1 MLNFV
6 IQSKIFLK
14 KPSNYYLIVY
24 DGCISSLF
32 LKLIL
37 NRLFVHLNSQFLY
50 CGHSYFFREKSHSFF
65 LIILIFF
72 YMFKIGLE
80 LITIKYI
87 HMTRVEWLYQ
97 IIVKK
102 INILPICCKIT
113 RLQYFWSSFLWEKFK
128 ILKVH
133 NLRIVIE
140 KIKSSY
146 RVQKFRYFS
155 IHNQRT

>member
-6 IQSKIFLK
+6 IQSKKFFLK

-65 LIILIFF
+65 LIILIF

-87 HMTRVEWLYQ
+87 Y
-97 IIVKK
+97 I
-102 INILPICCKIT
+102 
-113 RLQYFWSSFLWEKFK
+113 
-128 ILKVH
+128 
-133 NLRIVIE
+133 
-140 KIKSSY
+140 
-146 RVQKFRYFS
+146 
-155 IHNQRT
+155 

>member
-1 MLNFV
+1 MFFSCNFMG
-6 IQSKIFLK
+6 ISIANAKLCYSINFFK
-14 KPSNYYLIVY
+14 NPSNYYLIVT

-37 NRLFVHLNSQFLY
+37 NQLFVHLNSQFLY
-50 CGHSYFFREKSHSFF
+50 CGHSYFFREKKSHSFSWLF
-65 LIILIFF
+65 WFF

-102 INILPICCKIT
+102 INFFANMLQNNSSWLFLKYILII
-113 RLQYFWSSFLWEKFK
+113 
-128 ILKVH
+128 
-133 NLRIVIE
+133 
-140 KIKSSY
+140 Y
-146 RVQKFRYFS
+146 RP
-155 IHNQRT
+155 